1 MLERALSSKPLTLG
15 LAGVLLGLAAGLAFF
30 FGLPSRSSVSI
41 PPGLLAGLSAV
52 PAAPEQGAPAPD
64 FNLSDTQG
72 RSHRLSDLQGS
83 VVLINFWATWC
94 APCRIEMP
102 ALEDRYARYKE
113 VGLQVLAVNF
123 DEPLDAVTA
132 FGESF
137 GLSFPLLLDPG
148 GHIQQLYRVRGY
160 PSSYFVDR
168 EGVIRIVHIG
178 LMTEG
183 QLDGYLS
190 ELGIGP

>member
-1 MLERALSSKPLTLG
+1 
-15 LAGVLLGLAAGLAFF
+15 
-30 FGLPSRSSVSI
+30 
-41 PPGLLAGLSAV
+41 
-52 PAAPEQGAPAPD
+52 
-64 FNLSDTQG
+64 
-72 RSHRLSDLQGS
+72 
-83 VVLINFWATWC
+83 
-94 APCRIEMP
+94 MP